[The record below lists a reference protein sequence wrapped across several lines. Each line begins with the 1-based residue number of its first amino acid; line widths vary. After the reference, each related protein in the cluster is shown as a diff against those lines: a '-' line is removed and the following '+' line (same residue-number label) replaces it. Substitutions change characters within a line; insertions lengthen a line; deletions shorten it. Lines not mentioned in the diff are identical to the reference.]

1 MLRKSFTAGLDYA
14 RLGVGTHGWIK

>member
-1 MLRKSFTAGLDYA
+1 MRRKSFTAGLDYA